1 VAGRRFVADLQSTEA
16 IEFQADLNARQS
28 MHQPSRSVRYTGRSI
43 KARTDVMSNHTKA
56 AIAGLLVAIP
66 WGWYADISTG
76 DYGWFLGRLLIV
88 PALAYAISVAASKSS
103 TQDKR

>member
-1 VAGRRFVADLQSTEA
+1 
-16 IEFQADLNARQS
+16 
-28 MHQPSRSVRYTGRSI
+28 MHLHCCPVSYTGRSI
-43 KARTDVMSNHTKA
+43 KTRADVMTNHTKA

-76 DYGWFLGRLLIV
+76 DYGWFLGRLLVI
-88 PALAYAISVAASKSS
+88 PAMAYAISVAASKSS